1 MRSPA
6 IAAALLSSA
15 ALHHLAGSA
24 HAGGI
29 PASLLFSG
37 NWSNPANWSTNPV
50 VPNNGQPG
58 ATDTYN
64 ISIINRVATLD
75 QNVTVTDLTLGH
87 VSGGTNAIANT
98 STTPQT
104 LNVEGAFNYAQG
116 ILGGNNTYIISPGG
130 AMNFLATPV
139 GQTKQLNAPLV
150 NHGTVTINFLT
161 NLQSTAPGTHLV
173 NESGGTI
180 NINNTTNLSRTAG
193 SVDAALTNQPGATIN
208 VQSPAN
214 ATINWIFNNHGT
226 VNAESGSVTLNNGG
240 THTGAFNPGSG
251 RTITFGGTGRTH
263 TLSPA
268 STVNGQGTVAFS
280 TDAVI
285 EVPPENFNPGT
296 LGVNN
301 GNVQFA
307 TAEQYESFIDALSM
321 GGGRL
326 DAGPGGRFDINAFM
340 NWSGGE
346 LDTEV
351 VIGPGAAMFA
361 TGTENP
367 IAPRIARKTLTNN
380 GFASLS
386 GNLNNQT
393 DAGAPAIVNNG
404 TFKTDGTTNI
414 TGPGAFIN
422 SGIFETTTGTTTVS
436 SPYSPQP
443 GSTTRVKSGH
453 ALILEVIAE
462 LRGGFNVEDA
472 AEINAVAANL
482 EVMNAIAADIDA
494 KGLVNFIDVAN
505 VVLDAA
511 TRLGGAGRVNISPSD
526 QFEKLLVNLG
536 ITSPGNSPGTLT
548 IGASFVLGDT
558 SQLEFELG
566 APGSAQVDR
575 IDVLNNLTLDGTLNV
590 APLDGFAPGMFTLIT
605 VAGAITDNGLTL
617 GEFPPGFVGEVV
629 IDQPNGEVQLVVTP
643 APPACPGDYDASGDV
658 GLGDIALTVTHWAQ
672 PIGPGTPPDA
682 DADGFVGLA
691 EIALIVNHWATICP

>member
-1 MRSPA
+1 MRVLPMA
-6 IAAALLSSA
+6 IVTVLGSA
-15 ALHHLAGSA
+15 ASA
-24 HAGGI
+24 QTT
-29 PASLLFSG
+29 SVSMLSSG
-37 NWSNPANWSTNPV
+37 NWSVPANWSSNPV
-50 VPNNGQPG
+50 VPNNGQP
-58 ATDTYN
+58 APTDTYAVTVN
-64 ISIINRVATLD
+64 NKTVTLD
-75 QNVTVTDLTLGH
+75 QDVVITDFTLGH
-87 VSGGTNAIANT
+87 VSGITNALINA
-98 STTPQT
+98 TPTPHT
-104 LNVEGAFNYAQG
+104 LTVEGMLTYAQG
-116 ILGGNNTYIISPGG
+116 IIAGNNTYVIAPGG
-130 AMNFLATPV
+130 QLVFAPTPG

-150 NHGTVTINFLT
+150 NHGTTTIDFFT
-161 NLQSTAPGTHLV
+161 NLQSTAPGTNLV
-173 NESGGTI
+173 NESGGII

-193 SVDAALTNQPGATIN
+193 SVDATFTNQPGATIN

-214 ATINWIFNNHGT
+214 VTINWIFNNHGT
-226 VNAESGSVTLNNGG
+226 VNAETGSVTLNNGG
-240 THTGAFNPGSG
+240 THTGAFNPGAG

-268 STVNGQGTVAFS
+268 STVNGPGTVAFS

-285 EVPPENFNPGT
+285 EVPPEDFNPGT

-367 IAPRIARKTLTNN
+367 IAPRFAKKTLTNN
-380 GFASLS
+380 GFASLR

-414 TGPGAFIN
+414 TGPGAFVN
-422 SGIFETTTGTTTVS
+422 SGVFETTTGTTVVS
-436 SPYSPQP
+436 SPYSPQA

-453 ALILEVIAE
+453 TLILEVIAE

-482 EVMNAIAADIDA
+482 EVMNAIAAEIDA
-494 KGLVNFIDVAN
+494 KGLVNFMDVAN

-558 SQLEFELG
+558 SLLEFELG

-590 APLDGFAPGMFTLIT
+590 TPLDGFAPGTFTLIT
-605 VAGAITDNGLTL
+605 VAGTITDNGLTL
-617 GEFPPGFVGEVV
+617 GEFPPGFVGEIV
-629 IDQPNGEVQLVVTP
+629 IDQPNGPVQLVVTP
-643 APPACPGDYDASGDV
+643 APPACPGDYDASGVVD
-658 GLGDIALTVTHWAQ
+658 LGDLAVVINTWAM

-682 DADGFVGLA
+682 DMDGAVGLA
-691 EIALIVNHWATICP
+691 ELALVINNWALVCP